1 MNHSMPCRSPLLS
14 PSPFLLIAFVL
25 LIATGCSR
33 SLSKAQVDRV
43 KLGMTVADVE
53 DILGKGN
60 PIDAGEVE
68 KLAKGPAPAATTGPK
83 VEFDSSEMRGMK
95 WGDDK
100 KSVTVIY
107 KNDKVYRIFSQGL

>member
-1 MNHSMPCRSPLLS
+1 
-14 PSPFLLIAFVL
+14 LIAVAL

-43 KLGMTVADVE
+43 KLGMTVAEVE

-60 PIDAGEVE
+60 PVDASEVE
-68 KLAKGPAPAATTGPK
+68 KLVKAPAPSDGGPK
-83 VEFDSSEMRGMK
+83 IQFDAGDLRGVK

-107 KNDKVYRIFSQGL
+107 KNDKVFRVFPQGL